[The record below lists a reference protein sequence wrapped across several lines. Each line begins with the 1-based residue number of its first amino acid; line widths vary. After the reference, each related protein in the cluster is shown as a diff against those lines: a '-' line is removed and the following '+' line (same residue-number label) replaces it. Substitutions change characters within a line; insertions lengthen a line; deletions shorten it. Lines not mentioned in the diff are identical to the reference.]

1 MNNSKDDL
9 KNDISTNNSAD
20 YVASLAKSALG
31 VIPFAGSLLVEIAGN
46 IIPNQ
51 RIDRIAKYAEAL
63 NTRLSSLKE
72 AVVKANIS
80 NAFYSISLSSSGN
93 VKI

>member
-1 MNNSKDDL
+1 MNNFKEDL
-9 KNDISTNNSAD
+9 KNDISNNNRAD

-31 VIPFAGSLLVEIAGN
+31 IIPFAGSLLVEIAGN

-63 NTRLSSLKE
+63 NNRLSSCEE
-72 AVVKANIS
+72 AVVIANIS
-80 NAFYSISLSSSGN
+80 NDNFTDLI
-93 VKI
+93 